1 MTDRIVTTAS
11 YTGSGVSI
19 VSALTLTDLGIL
31 IGIATAL
38 ATLLLNGVYHYRRDR
53 REREAHAIRLEVLRG
68 EAEDRR
74 RTNLPVT
81 LDRRRPCT
89 DVADCPY
96 SHD

>member
-19 VSALTLTDLGIL
+19 VSALTLTD
-31 IGIATAL
+31 IGIIVGIVTAL
-38 ATLLLNGVYHYRRDR
+38 MTLLMNAAYHWRRDR
-53 REREAHAIRLEVLRG
+53 REREAHEMRLAVLQGEV
-68 EAEDRR
+68 EDRR
-74 RTNLPVT
+74 RADAPVQF
-81 LDRRRPCT
+81 DRRRACA